1 MATNNAFARAQ
12 QNTTRFLQSFS
23 MAQRVVILV
32 GVAAVVVG
40 SLFFMKVASKP
51 SYAPLFT
58 NLSASDAAAMT
69 QKLQASGVPYQL
81 ANGGDTILVP
91 QSMVYQERIDM
102 AQAGLPAN
110 STVGLSLLDKVGIT
124 TSQITQ
130 QADYQQALQGELAST
145 IESISGI
152 TNAQVNLALPPT
164 DVFAISQSQNP
175 SASVLVTLSPGAS
188 LSPQQAQ
195 AIVHLVAS
203 SIPNL
208 SPSNVT
214 VVDQNGNILAAPGFN
229 DTASLDTSATTAFD
243 TQLESE
249 LTSLLQN
256 AAGAG
261 HVAVKVSAQLNFNQT
276 TTKSQTIQTS
286 PKGTPVTVPTQ
297 TSSSTQTYTG
307 NGTVPGGVLGSIT
320 PASGNNQ
327 TSNYNQKQTQT
338 SYAVGQVN
346 QTTQQA
352 PGQIQRLSVAV
363 LIDSAVKGINV
374 AQIKSLVAAAAG
386 ISAQRGDT
394 VSVVRMPFAA
404 STSAVKTSGS
414 LMTSVLPMAKTALL
428 ALALVAVVFL
438 ILRSGGKRNAE
449 AEGDEED
456 DVYPGALP
464 TGELTAIGAGIPA
477 TKARVSEVADFIE
490 NRPDDVA
497 KLLRLWMSA
506 RQ

>member
-12 QNTTRFLQSFS
+12 YNMTRFTQSFTV
-23 MAQRVVILV
+23 AQRVVILV
-32 GVAAVVVG
+32 GVGAVVVG
-40 SLFFMKVASKP
+40 SLFFMKIASKP

-58 NLSASDAAAMT
+58 NLSATDAAAMT
-69 QKLQASGVPYQL
+69 TKLQSSGVPFQL
-81 ANGGDTILVP
+81 ANGGATILVP

-145 IESISGI
+145 IESISGV

-164 DVFAISQSQNP
+164 DVFAISQNQSP
-175 SASVLVTLSPGAS
+175 SASVLVTLAQGAS
-188 LSPQQAQ
+188 LSAQQAQ

-208 SPSNVT
+208 SPGNVT
-214 VVDQNGNILAAPGFN
+214 VVDQNGNILAAPGFS
-229 DTASLDTSATTAFD
+229 DTASLDTGATTAFD
-243 TQLESE
+243 SQLESQ

-261 HVAVKVSAQLNFNQT
+261 HVAVKVAAQLNFNQS
-276 TTKSQTIQTS
+276 TTKSQTIQTT
-286 PKGTPVTVPTQ
+286 PKGSPVTVPTQ

-320 PASGNNQ
+320 PATGNNQ

-363 LIDSAVKGINV
+363 LIDSSVKGISV
-374 AQIKSLVAAAAG
+374 SQVKALVAAAAG
-386 ISAQRGDT
+386 INAQRGDT
-394 VSVVRMPFAA
+394 VSVVRMPFAGTQTTA
-404 STSAVKTSGS
+404 KAQGS
-414 LMTSVLPMAKTALL
+414 LIANAMPMAKTALL
-428 ALALVAVVFL
+428 AIALVVVVLL
-438 ILRSGGKRNAE
+438 ILRSGRRHGSDSGIA
-449 AEGDEED
+449 ED
-456 DVYPGALP
+456 DEIYPAALP
-464 TGELTAIGAGIPA
+464 TAEFASLGMGAPA
-477 TKARVSEVADFIE
+477 ARARVAEVADFIE

-497 KLLRLWMSA
+497 KLLRVWMSA
-506 RQ
+506 RP